1 MRMLVS
7 SLFLKLPPAKNS
19 SSLCWGGV
27 DLYSVCCQKAVVC
40 FRGWRGTLCVECGSL
55 SVCAGV
61 LDTPWQVL
69 SADRCLNEVIK
80 TVSRTRS
87 VDVKY
92 DNTSQWS
99 N

>member
-1 MRMLVS
+1 ML
-7 SLFLKLPPAKNS
+7 
-19 SSLCWGGV
+19 GGV
-27 DLYSVCCQKAVVC
+27 DLYTVRCQKAVVC
-40 FRGWRGTLCVECGSL
+40 FGGWRRTLCVECGSL

-61 LDTPWQVL
+61 LLLDTPWQVL
-69 SADRCLNEVIK
+69 GADRCLNEVIK

-87 VDVKY
+87 VDVKF